1 MSVCGCCVSCFSHFK
16 VVLERCMSSEF
27 KDEESEESRI
37 SQE

>member
-16 VVLERCMSSEF
+16 VVLERFISSF
-27 KDEESEESRI
+27 NDEESEESRI